1 MTSHRQ
7 APVVLIV
14 LDGWGIRAER
24 AHNAIALARKPVFD
38 DLMGRYPHAQL
49 IASGEAVGLP
59 AGQMGNSEV
68 GHMNMGA
75 GRVVYQDL
83 TRIDKSIRDGDL
95 FASEAL
101 TAAMDRVSHGR
112 HALHFI
118 GLVSDGGVHSHQRHL
133 HALVDM
139 AARCKVPQVFV
150 HVITDGRDTSPTG
163 GIRYVAALE
172 DVMRRAGA
180 GRIATVSGRYYA
192 MDRDKRWE
200 RTKLAYDAVMSST
213 ASDISS
219 PTAQSALAAI
229 QAAYDGA
236 VTDEFI
242 KPIVIVDADGTPV
255 GPMRDGDSVI
265 VFNFRADRARQITRA
280 LALGPLNDDQFD
292 GFARPDRPGL
302 HTTTMTVYDR
312 TFNLPVVFTPQTF
325 SNNLADV
332 LAAHGRTNLRLAE
345 TEKYAHVTYFFNC
358 GREEPYP
365 GEDRILVPS
374 QKVATYDLMPEMSAP
389 GIADDL
395 VATLGAR
402 RHQVVICNF
411 ANADMVGHTGSME
424 ATIAAVETL
433 DVCLGRIMTAL
444 RSAGGTAIVTSDH
457 GNAEQMWDD
466 ELQAPH
472 TAHTSNP
479 VPVVLCSDA
488 FVNQRGRRLRDG
500 WLRDVAPTILDL
512 LDIPL
517 APEMTGRS
525 LIEK

>member
-1 MTSHRQ
+1 VTSQPQ

-24 AHNAIALARKPVFD
+24 AHNAVAMARKPVYD
-38 DLMGRYPHAQL
+38 ELMSRYPHAQL

-83 TRIDKSIRDGDL
+83 TRIDKSIRDGD
-95 FASEAL
+95 FFDSETL
-101 TAAMDRVSHGR
+101 IAAMDRVAHGR
-112 HALHFI
+112 NALHFI

-133 HALVDM
+133 HALVEM
-139 AARCKVPQVFV
+139 AARRKVPRLFV

-163 GIRYVAALE
+163 GVRYVGELE
-172 DVMRRAGA
+172 DALRRAGV
-180 GRIATVSGRYYA
+180 GRIATVAGRYYA

-200 RTKLAYDAVMSST
+200 RTKLAYDALLTTSVAAGGAT
-213 ASDISS
+213 
-219 PTAQSALAAI
+219 PTATSARAAI
-229 QAAYDGA
+229 QAAYDAG
-236 VTDEFI
+236 VTDEFV
-242 KPIVIVDADGTPV
+242 KPVVIADAEGAPV
-255 GPMRDGDSVI
+255 GPIRDGDSVV

-280 LALGPLNDDQFD
+280 LALGDDQFD
-292 GFARPDRPGL
+292 GFVRPARLHL
-302 HTTTMTVYDR
+302 HTSTMTVYDR

-389 GIADDL
+389 GIADNL
-395 VATLGAR
+395 VADLTSR

-424 ATIAAVETL
+424 ATLRAVETL

-444 RSAGGTAIVTSDH
+444 RSVGGTAIVTSDH

-479 VPVVLCSDA
+479 VPVVLVSEA
-488 FVNQRGRRLRDG
+488 YVGRQLKNG
-500 WLRDVAPTILDL
+500 WLRDVAPTILDV

-517 APEMTGRS
+517 APEMSGRT

>member
-1 MTSHRQ
+1 VTSQPQ
-7 APVVLIV
+7 APVALIV

-24 AHNAIALARKPVFD
+24 AHNAIAMARKPVYD
-38 DLMGRYPHAQL
+38 ELMSRYPHAQL
-49 IASGEAVGLP
+49 VASGEAVGLP

-83 TRIDKSIRDGDL
+83 TRIDKSIRDGDFFDSGTL
-95 FASEAL
+95 I
-101 TAAMDRVSHGR
+101 AAMDRVAHGR
-112 HALHFI
+112 NALHFI
-118 GLVSDGGVHSHQRHL
+118 GLLSDGGVHSHQRHL
-133 HALVDM
+133 HALVEM
-139 AARCKVPQVFV
+139 AARRKVPRVFV

-163 GIRYVAALE
+163 GVRYVGELE
-172 DVMRRAGA
+172 DALRRAGV
-180 GRIATVSGRYYA
+180 GRIATVAGRYYA

-200 RTKLAYDAVMSST
+200 RTKLAYDALLATSVAAGGTT
-213 ASDISS
+213 A
-219 PTAQSALAAI
+219 TAASAGAAI
-229 QAAYDGA
+229 QAAYDAG
-236 VTDEFI
+236 VTDEFV
-242 KPIVIVDADGTPV
+242 KPIVLVDAAGAPV
-255 GPMRDGDSVI
+255 GPIRDGDSVV

-280 LALGPLNDDQFD
+280 LALGDDQFD
-292 GFARPDRPGL
+292 GFARPGRSHL
-302 HTTTMTVYDR
+302 HTSTMTVYDR

-332 LAAHGRTNLRLAE
+332 LAAHERTNLRLAE

-389 GIADDL
+389 GIADNLVGDL
-395 VATLGAR
+395 TSR

-424 ATIAAVETL
+424 ATVRAVETL

-444 RSAGGTAIVTSDH
+444 RSVGGTAIVTSDH

-466 ELQAPH
+466 ELKAPH

-479 VPVVLCSDA
+479 VPVVLVSDA
-488 FVNQRGRRLRDG
+488 HVGRRLKDG

-517 APEMTGRS
+517 AAEMTGAS
-525 LIEK
+525 LLDK

>member
-1 MTSHRQ
+1 VTSPNRP
-7 APVVLIV
+7 PVALIV

-24 AHNAIALARKPVFD
+24 AHNAIAMARTPVYD
-38 DLMGRYPHAQL
+38 ELLTRYPHAQL

-83 TRIDKSIRDGDL
+83 TRIDKSIRDGEI
-95 FASEAL
+95 FENPAL
-101 TAAMDRVSHGR
+101 TAVMDRAAGSK

-118 GLVSDGGVHSHQRHL
+118 GLLSDGGVHSHQRHL
-133 HALVDM
+133 HALIEM
-139 AARCKVPQVFV
+139 AAKRKVAQLFV

-163 GIRYVAALE
+163 GVRYVAGLEEAL
-172 DVMRRAGA
+172 RKAGV
-180 GRIATVSGRYYA
+180 GRIATVAGRYYA

-200 RTKLAYDAVMSST
+200 RTKLAYDALLT
-213 ASDISS
+213 TTIAPEGTT
-219 PTAQSALAAI
+219 PTAQAAGAAI
-229 QAAYDGA
+229 QHSYDAG

-242 KPIVIVDADGTPV
+242 KPIVIVGADGVPV
-255 GPMRDGDSVI
+255 GPIRDGDSLV

-280 LALGPLNDDQFD
+280 LALGDDQFD
-292 GFARPDRPGL
+292 GFPRPGRPRL
-302 HTTTMTVYDR
+302 HVTTMTVYDR

-332 LAAHGRTNLRLAE
+332 LAAHSKTNLRLAE

-389 GIADDL
+389 GIADNL
-395 VATLGAR
+395 VADLTSN

-411 ANADMVGHTGSME
+411 ANADMVGHTGNVE
-424 ATIAAVETL
+424 ATIKAVETL
-433 DVCLGRIMTAL
+433 DGCLGRMMTAL
-444 RSAGGTAIVTSDH
+444 RSVGGIAIVTADH

-466 ELQAPH
+466 ELKAPH

-479 VPVVLCSDA
+479 VPVVLCSEA
-488 FVNQRGRRLRDG
+488 HVGRSLKNG
-500 WLRDVAPTILDL
+500 WLRDVSPTILDL
-512 LDIPL
+512 LEIPP
-517 APEMTGRS
+517 APEMTGTS
-525 LIEK
+525 LLVR